1 MKKRLFCTLSF
12 LILLLTTTSC
22 IFRPYQQV
30 NYYDIASLSPD
41 GNPQAPNVE
50 FPLVTVQGPFRT
62 KMVFRIA
69 KHKVIFDE
77 FNRWSQAPDS
87 LLRRFLEQCFPKN
100 PENSKKPYK
109 VTVDILNIEG
119 DRFNKRTVF
128 TADYTIKAPDGTVR
142 EYSFSKEQ
150 KAENLTPEVFA
161 DNIASAFSEL
171 SESIR
176 KNIEKQK

>member
-1 MKKRLFCTLSF
+1 
-12 LILLLTTTSC
+12 
-22 IFRPYQQV
+22 
-30 NYYDIASLSPD
+30 
-41 GNPQAPNVE
+41 
-50 FPLVTVQGPFRT
+50 
-62 KMVFRIA
+62 MVFRIA
-69 KHKVIFDE
+69 RHKVIFDE
-77 FNRWSQAPDS
+77 FNRWSQTPDS